1 MTIDSLRDGLILSV
15 LLLNF
20 FVLGTSRLT
29 SGIRSTALQ
38 GAVLALLP
46 IALHPAWSLH
56 TALLVVGTFAIKALF
71 IPGLLLRAM
80 REASIRREVE
90 PHVGFVGSL
99 LLGTL
104 AVVGAFAVTRRLPA
118 TAGPAELLVA
128 AALATVTIGLLVIVT
143 RRKAINQVIGYV
155 LLENGIYLYGLTQS
169 DRVPFL
175 VEMGVL
181 LDVFVGV
188 FVMGIVLFQINREFD
203 SLDSARLSHLRER

>member
-1 MTIDSLRDGLILSV
+1 MDQLRDGLVLGV

-20 FVLGTSRLT
+20 FVLGTSRLS

-38 GAVLALLP
+38 GAALAVLPVALN
-46 IALHPAWSLH
+46 PAWSLH
-56 TALLVVGTFAIKALF
+56 TLLLAAGTFLIKSLL

-99 LLGTL
+99 LLGAL
-104 AVVGAFAVTRRLPA
+104 AVIGAFAVTRRLPVA
-118 TAGPAELLVA
+118 AGAAELLVA
-128 AALATVTIGLLVIVT
+128 AALATVTIGLLVLAT

-169 DRVPFL
+169 HRVPFL

-188 FVMGIVLFQINREFD
+188 FVMGIVLFHINREFD
-203 SLDSARLSHLRER
+203 SLDSGRLTHLRER

>member
-1 MTIDSLRDGLILSV
+1 MDQLRDGLVLGI

-20 FVLGTSRLT
+20 FVLGTSRLS

-38 GAVLALLP
+38 GAALAALP
-46 IALHPAWSLH
+46 IVLGPAWSPH
-56 TALLVVGTFAIKALF
+56 TLLLAGGTFLIKSLF
-71 IPGLLLRAM
+71 IPALLLKAM

-99 LLGTL
+99 LLGAL
-104 AVVGAFAVTRRLPA
+104 AVAGAFAVTRRLPVA
-118 TAGPAELLVA
+118 TSSAELLVA
-128 AALATVTIGLLVIVT
+128 GSLATVTIGLLIIVT

-169 DRVPFL
+169 RRVPFL

-181 LDVFVGV
+181 LDVFVGI
-188 FVMGIVLFQINREFD
+188 FVMGIVLFHINREFD
-203 SLDSARLSHLRER
+203 SLDSERLIQLRER

>member
-1 MTIDSLRDGLILSV
+1 MIVEQLRDGLVLGV

-38 GAVLALLP
+38 GTMLAILP
-46 IALHPAWSLH
+46 IALHPAGSLH
-56 TALLVVGTFAIKALF
+56 TVLLAVGTFSIKAVL

-99 LLGTL
+99 LLGAL
-104 AVVGAFAVTRRLPA
+104 AVAGAFALTRRLPA
-118 TAGPAELLVA
+118 TAGPGELLVA

-203 SLDSARLSHLRER
+203 SLDSERLSDLRER

>member
-1 MTIDSLRDGLILSV
+1 MILDQLRDGLILGV

-20 FVLGTSRLT
+20 FVLGTSRLS
-29 SGIRSTALQ
+29 SGIRSAALQ
-38 GAVLALLP
+38 GAALALLP
-46 IALHPAWSLH
+46 VVLHPAWALH
-56 TALLVVGTFAIKALF
+56 TVLLAVGTFLIKALF
-71 IPGLLLRAM
+71 IPALLLRAM

-99 LLGTL
+99 LLGAL
-104 AVVGAFAVTRRLPA
+104 AVIGAFAVTRRLPVA
-118 TAGPAELLVA
+118 SSLAELLVA

-188 FVMGIVLFQINREFD
+188 FVMGIVLFHINREFD
-203 SLDSARLSHLRER
+203 SLDSGRLVHLRER

>member
-1 MTIDSLRDGLILSV
+1 MLPLHDGLVLGV

-20 FVLGTSRLT
+20 FVLGTSRLS

-38 GAVLALLP
+38 GAALAALP
-46 IALHPAWSLH
+46 AVLHPVWSFH
-56 TALLVVGTFAIKALF
+56 KVLLVVGTLGVKSFL
-71 IPGLLLRAM
+71 IPTFLLRAI

-90 PHVGFVGSL
+90 PHIGFVGSL
-99 LLGTL
+99 LLGAL
-104 AVVGAFAVTRRLPA
+104 AVAVAFTVARRLPV
-118 TAGPAELLVA
+118 AGSEAELLVA
-128 AALATVTIGLLVIVT
+128 AAIATVTIGLLVIVT

-175 VEMGVL
+175 VELGVL

-188 FVMGIVLFQINREFD
+188 FVMGIVLFHINREFD
-203 SLDSARLSHLRER
+203 SLDSARLVHLRER